1 MIETSEMYEQ
11 AEEFLNQCYSEKEKS
26 KEELLDRLSEVK
38 QEISETG
45 SYTHTYEELVHGARM
60 AWRNSNRCI
69 GRFFWETLKVTD
81 ARDLNDEQ
89 SIANV
94 LFNHIKQ
101 ATNGGNVVP
110 YLTALNPH
118 NMDGKIRIWNHQL
131 IRYAGYEEK
140 DGTVVGDPASIHF
153 TKACQALG
161 WKGEGGR
168 FDVLPL
174 VIQIGENTPKYFS
187 IPRDFIV
194 EVPLTHPS
202 VPAFEKLQLK
212 WYAVPIIS
220 DMKLVIGGI
229 EYPAAPFNGWYM
241 GTEIGARNLADTD
254 RYDMLP
260 KIAEVFKLDTSREYT
275 LWRDE
280 SLIELNKAV
289 LYSFKK
295 AGVSIVD
302 HHTAA
307 KQFERFEKREQEVGR
322 DVTGK
327 WSWLI
332 PPISPATTHIF
343 RKGYKNQKV
352 LPNYL
357 YQSAPYQSL

>member
-1 MIETSEMYEQ
+1 MSEANEIYEQ
-11 AEEFLNQCYSEKEKS
+11 AEEFLIQCYSELEKS
-26 KEELLDRLSEVK
+26 REELINRLAKVK
-38 QEISETG
+38 QEISETRT
-45 SYTHTYEELVHGARM
+45 YTHTYEELVHGARM

-69 GRFFWETLKVTD
+69 GRFFWETLKVID
-81 ARDLNDEQ
+81 ARHLQDED

-94 LFNHIKQ
+94 LFDHIQK

-110 YLTALNPH
+110 YLTALNPNH
-118 NMDGKIRIWNHQL
+118 NDGDIRIWNHQL
-131 IRYAGYEEK
+131 IRYAGYEEN
-140 DGTVVGDPASIHF
+140 DGTVIGDPASLTF
-153 TKACQALG
+153 TKACETLG
-161 WKGEGGR
+161 WKGKGGQ
-168 FDVLPL
+168 FDILPL
-174 VIQIGENTPKYFS
+174 VIQIGENTPKLFP
-187 IPRDFIV
+187 IPHDLIV
-194 EVPLTHPS
+194 EVPLTHPTES
-202 VPAFEKLQLK
+202 AFEALNLK

-220 DMKLVIGGI
+220 DMKLVIGGV
-229 EYPAAPFNGWYM
+229 EYLAAPFNGWYM
-241 GTEIGARNLADTD
+241 GTEIGARNLADSD
-254 RYDMLP
+254 RYNMLP
-260 KIAEVFKLDTSREYT
+260 KVADVFNLNTTREYT

-289 LYSFKK
+289 LYSFKE

-307 KQFERFEKREQEVGR
+307 KQFERFEKREQDANR

-343 RKGYKNQKV
+343 RKSYKDQKV

-357 YQSAPYQSL
+357 YQQAPYE